1 MDENSSETDSNGY
14 SEDVVFSMS
23 FSSYCPPN
31 DPPDLPAEETH
42 LSAVEDLRSV
52 CGIVSDVTKYTCA
65 SLPQASQTQE
75 LVRELLGAV
84 DSGNATGVRQV
95 LQEPGIVVNGTN
107 KVCEACTHCKFLN
120 PPLLM

>member
-1 MDENSSETDSNGY
+1 MDESSSETESNGY

-31 DPPDLPAEETH
+31 DPPPEETH

-52 CGIVSDVTKYTCA
+52 GGIVSEVTKYIYA

-84 DSGNATGVRQV
+84 DSGNAAGVRQV

-107 KVCEACTHCKFLN
+107 KVCETCTHCNFLI
-120 PPLLM
+120 LHC